1 MEHAYT
7 QKVTTKYLR
16 DKVFMEGDDTYDLR
30 NQIVQELQMLE
41 EMFDEGFS
49 ENNWKKIA
57 RYVNERKDY
66 MKEKIKG
73 FARTN

>member
-1 MEHAYT
+1 MRAYDRFSMSLLRFVLRRLVAFVEH
-7 QKVTTKYLR
+7 L
-16 DKVFMEGDDTYDLR
+16 EGPAAAR
-30 NQIVQELQMLE
+30 AEE